1 MNENEV
7 DLVIVGAGPSGLSAA
22 IYTTREGI
30 DTLVFEKGVVGGN
43 AAITDRIENYPG
55 FPEGITGLE
64 LSENF
69 RKQATQ
75 FGAKILSGV
84 EVKTVSN
91 EGEYKK
97 LVTSSGD
104 YFAKTVLFTLGTY
117 YKQLNIPGEKENIG
131 RGIHFCATCDAPFYK
146 NKEVLVIGGGNA
158 ALQESL
164 FLTKF
169 ASKITILVR
178 DVKFKGS
185 DVLIEK
191 VTSDPKI
198 KVEFGVSPVRVERL
212 ENNIKF
218 TTVDK
223 NTNSEKVF
231 TANGVF
237 VFIGLVPQTQ
247 FLKNSGIE
255 LDERGFIK
263 TDESYMTNI
272 NGVFA
277 SGDCR
282 AGSTFQIASAVGEGA
297 VAALRIR
304 HYLEG

>member
-1 MNENEV
+1 MNENKT
-7 DLVIVGAGPSGLSAA
+7 DLIIVGAGPSGLSAA

-30 DTLVFEKGVVGGN
+30 STLVFEKGVVGGN

-55 FPEGITGLE
+55 FPEGITGLQ

-84 EVKTVSN
+84 EVKTISD
-91 EGEYKK
+91 EGEYRK
-97 LVTSSGD
+97 LATSEGD
-104 YFAKTVLFTLGTY
+104 FFAKAVLLTLGTY
-117 YKQLNIPGEKENIG
+117 YKQLEIPGEKENIG
-131 RGIHFCATCDAPFYK
+131 KGIHFCATCDAPFYK

-191 VTSDPKI
+191 VSNDPKI
-198 KVEFGVSPVRVERL
+198 KVEFGVSPERVEKQ
-212 ENNIKF
+212 ENNIRLVTIEKS
-218 TTVDK
+218 TG
-223 NTNSEKVF
+223 SEKVF
-231 TANGVF
+231 NANGMF
-237 VFIGLVPQTQ
+237 VFIGLIPQTQ
-247 FLKNSGIE
+247 FLKDSSIA

-263 TDESYMTNI
+263 TDDNYMTNI
-272 NGVFA
+272 KGVFA

-282 AGSTFQIASAVGEGA
+282 EGSTFQIASAVGEGA

-304 HYLEG
+304 HYLEN